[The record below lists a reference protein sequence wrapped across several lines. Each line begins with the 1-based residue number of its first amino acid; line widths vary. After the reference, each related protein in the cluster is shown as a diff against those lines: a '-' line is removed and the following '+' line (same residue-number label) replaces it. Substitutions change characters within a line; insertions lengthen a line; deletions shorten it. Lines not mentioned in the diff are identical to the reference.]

1 MKVSE
6 LTPTIIKDF
15 CGISDTDSDEI
26 IDILIP
32 SAKAYIKDYT
42 GLTDEQIDEHEDIT
56 YACMVLVND
65 MFTQRDYTL
74 SSHKQVA
81 PTVKSILS
89 MHALNHVG

>member
-6 LTPTIIKDF
+6 LTPVTIKDF
-15 CGISDTDSDEI
+15 CGISDTDSDNI
-26 IDILIP
+26 ITALIS
-32 SAKAYIKDYT
+32 SAKAYIRDYT
-42 GLTDEQIDEHEDIT
+42 GLTDEQIDKHEDIT

-74 SSHKQVA
+74 SSHKQAA

-89 MHALNHVG
+89 MHALNHVR